1 MTAQDPIRIDH
12 FQTETRRIR
21 SSVMKRQYQVS
32 TTLAV
37 LLFVASCIVISTART
52 GSITQTVSGVI
63 SQSMDR

>member
-1 MTAQDPIRIDH
+1 MTAYDPIRIDH
-12 FQTETRRIR
+12 VQADARRVR
-21 SSVMKRQYQVS
+21 SNLMKRQYQVS

-52 GSITQTVSGVI
+52 GSITHTVSGTI